1 MLLWHSSRI
10 PFALVR
16 KNEREERKQ
25 NKREACRLFVRTA
38 DMTWAGML
46 TTPLPWQRL
55 HGLCF

>member
-1 MLLWHSSRI
+1 MLLLHSSQI
-10 PFALVR
+10 PFTPVR

-46 TTPLPWQRL
+46 TTLLPWQRL
-55 HGLCF
+55 HGPCF